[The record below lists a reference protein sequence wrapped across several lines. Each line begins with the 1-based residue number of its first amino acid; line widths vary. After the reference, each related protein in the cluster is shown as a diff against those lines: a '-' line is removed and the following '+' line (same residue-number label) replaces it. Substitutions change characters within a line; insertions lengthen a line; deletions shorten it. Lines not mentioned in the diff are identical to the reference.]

1 MFDFS
6 TISAFVIVVIGL
18 FLIPG
23 PAVIL
28 TTTRAIQG
36 GRKVGIATGLGIA
49 TGDFIHTLFAAVGF
63 SAILMTSAL
72 AFNVIKIVGAI
83 YLLYMGIRA
92 IMAKTSSTESPD
104 ASIVSTTRAYR
115 QGILV
120 EVLNPKTALFF
131 LAFFPQFV
139 NPEAGST
146 IVQFLFLGIL
156 FVLLSITYTT
166 ILAIGVR
173 PIGQLMKRVA
183 GIGRW
188 SGKVVGFIYIGL
200 GLRVVFQS
208 R

>member
-1 MFDFS
+1 MFDLS
-6 TISAFVIVVIGL
+6 TLSAFLVVVLGL

-63 SAILMTSAL
+63 SAILMTSAF
-72 AFNVIKIVGAI
+72 AFNFIKIVGAL
-83 YLLYMGIRA
+83 YLLYMGIQA
-92 IMAKTSSTESPD
+92 ILAKASQTDTPKAST
-104 ASIVSTTRAYR
+104 VSAGSAYR
-115 QGILV
+115 QGVLV

-131 LAFFPQFV
+131 LALFPQFV
-139 NPEAGST
+139 NPEAGAT
-146 IVQFLFLGIL
+146 VVQFLFLGII

-166 ILAIGVR
+166 ILTIGVR
-173 PIGQLMKRVA
+173 PIGELMKRA
-183 GIGRW
+183 TGIGRW
-188 SGKVVGFIYIGL
+188 GSKIVGVIYIGL
-200 GLRVVFQS
+200 GLKVVFQS